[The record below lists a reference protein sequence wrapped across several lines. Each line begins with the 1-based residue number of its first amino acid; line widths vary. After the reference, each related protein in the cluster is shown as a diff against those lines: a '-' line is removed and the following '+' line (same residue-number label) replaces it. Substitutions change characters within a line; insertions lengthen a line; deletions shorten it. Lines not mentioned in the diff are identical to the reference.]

1 MHSESY
7 ISPVKRSRK
16 GSCCVVPGCSL
27 RSGTN
32 LLSKVRTFRFPVEAD
47 RRNAW
52 IAAVRRDKWQPTKS
66 SQICSAHFIQGQPS
80 CDPNHPDYTPTV
92 FPYRAQGNSGQKIA
106 RFQRAQRKRPFER
119 ADNVADSSSDP
130 STSTSDANGLCDS
143 PKMCDGETQ
152 TELTTKDIAV
162 LLQENEAMKQRLRD
176 MEHSSEPA
184 EKEEAINLP
193 EITRTVVMQSDKTL
207 KFYTG
212 LVSATMFRALLQ
224 FVLSIWTP
232 SNTTSL
238 DAEQQLLLVLMRLR
252 LGLLTNDLAYRFG
265 ISVGSVSV
273 IFHSWL
279 DVLAT
284 NFKKFII
291 WPSRLALQSHRL
303 PAFEDTLFD
312 NLRGIIDCTE
322 IFIQRPT
329 ALEARSQTYS
339 NYKHHNTVKVLVVIS
354 PSGSVTFV
362 SKAWGGRASDK
373 DITLRSGVLDMVEE
387 GDCFLV
393 DRGFRC
399 EEMFAAR
406 GATIL
411 MPSLTKKRPQLSGGE
426 VTTSRKL
433 SRVRIHVER
442 AIQRLKLFRS
452 LQGVLP
458 VSFVKRSSDMD
469 CATIDKVLVVCS
481 GLVNLQTPIINNL
494 EKDITMDHEAA

>member
-1 MHSESY
+1 M
-7 ISPVKRSRK
+7 
-16 GSCCVVPGCSL
+16 
-27 RSGTN
+27 
-32 LLSKVRTFRFPVEAD
+32 
-47 RRNAW
+47 
-52 IAAVRRDKWQPTKS
+52 
-66 SQICSAHFIQGQPS
+66 
-80 CDPNHPDYTPTV
+80 
-92 FPYRAQGNSGQKIA
+92 FPYRAQGNSRQKIT
-106 RFQRAQRKRPFER
+106 RFQRAQSKSHLEQ
-119 ADNVADSSSDP
+119 AASVADCSFYP
-130 STSTSDANGLCDS
+130 STSTSDTASLCGR
-143 PKMCDGETQ
+143 PQMCDGETQ

-162 LLQENEAMKQRLRD
+162 LLEENEAMKQRLRGV
-176 MEHSSEPA
+176 EHSCESAERKSAEEEP
-184 EKEEAINLP
+184 INLP
-193 EITRTVVMQSDKTL
+193 EITRTLVMQSDKTF

-212 LVSATMFRALLQ
+212 LVSAAIFRALLQ
-224 FVLSIWTP
+224 SVLSIWAPPHRTC
-232 SNTTSL
+232 L

-252 LGLLTNDLAYRFG
+252 LGLLTTDLACRFG
-265 ISVGSVSV
+265 ISVGSVSG

-279 DVLAT
+279 DVLAI

-291 WPSRLALQSHRL
+291 WPSRRALRSHRL

-322 IFIQRPT
+322 IFIQRPSSM
-329 ALEARSQTYS
+329 EARSQTYS

-362 SKAWGGRASDK
+362 SKAWGGRVSDK
-373 DITLRSGVLDMVEE
+373 DITLRSGLLDMVEE

-406 GATIL
+406 GAKIL

-426 VTTSRKL
+426 VTMSRKL

-458 VSFVKRSSDMD
+458 VSFVKRSNDTD
-469 CATIDKVLVVCS
+469 CATIDKILVVCS
-481 GLVNLQTPIINNL
+481 GLVNLQTPIINNHG
-494 EKDITMDHEAA
+494 KDIAMDHEAP